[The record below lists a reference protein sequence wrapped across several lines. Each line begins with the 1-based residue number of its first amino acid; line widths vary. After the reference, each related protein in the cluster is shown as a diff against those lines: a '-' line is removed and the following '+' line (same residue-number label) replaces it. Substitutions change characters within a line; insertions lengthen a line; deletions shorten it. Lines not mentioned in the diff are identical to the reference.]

1 VRLAEVSI
9 RRPVFAAMLNLGLVV
24 LGLVSLAR
32 LEMKLEPDIDFPFA
46 TVTTELRGA
55 SPETVEREVTDVL
68 EEQIN
73 AIEGIRHLHS
83 TSEQGLSRIHAEFGL
98 QYDVDVKA
106 QELRDKVAAARARL
120 PVDAEAPLVEK
131 FDLSA
136 VGFLT
141 IVLGGPVG
149 RRELSDFAE
158 HDVKERLER
167 IPGVGG
173 IRITGARE
181 REVRIWLDPLR
192 LSGYGLAIEDVA
204 DTLRRE
210 NAELASGRIEGA
222 RREWSVTTQGKAR
235 SVDEFGAIVVAERAG
250 RLIQLRDVAA
260 VEDGMAEERS
270 VARLDG
276 QPGVALEVQQQSGS
290 DLVAATRL
298 IREELE
304 AIRAQAPPGVEV
316 TVLRDYARIIE
327 EQITSILVDMLL
339 AAALVMGV
347 VLVFLRDGR
356 STLIASLA
364 IPASVIA
371 SFTLLHAFDLSL
383 NNMTLMALSLS
394 VGLVIDDAIV
404 VLEAI
409 FRKVEEGAGPVAAA
423 LDGTR
428 EVGLAVISTTLAV
441 CAVFLP
447 IRFMTST
454 MGRYF
459 YEFGVTVT
467 VAVAISSLVALTL
480 TPMLAS
486 RWLHRSPE
494 QPPALP
500 FRGRS
505 PGRFLERALS
515 ALERGYARLLRLA
528 LSHRLATLLL
538 AGVTVASGCFVRST
552 LPVNYFTRDDMSEAQ
567 VDAKHP
573 IGTPL
578 AVTARTM
585 RDVEAALARHPEVRT
600 VFGAAGNE
608 VQHEPHKLR
617 LNAMLAP
624 KAERERPIDATF
636 EELRA
641 LVAAAVP
648 PGVEVSVGHP
658 EYASTSG
665 DGWSSIQ
672 YGIEGPELGELERL
686 ASALRAKLEAHPGF
700 VDVRSSHE
708 TGRPQVTLEV
718 DRARA
723 ADAGVS
729 AVALGRTLR
738 TLLAGE
744 KVGSF
749 EDGGNRHDVR
759 VQVLP
764 EYRDDPGKLDLIR
777 IRSLRGELV
786 PISAA
791 AAVRVESGPVQVRRH
806 NRARMIRLYAN
817 TAPGFS
823 LDLAVAQ
830 LEAWSDEIGIAP
842 PYALVPGGEA
852 ESQAEA
858 GADIAFAMGLGMLAI
873 YMILASLFD
882 SLAHPL
888 TIMTSAPLSFVG
900 GFFALKVAGQ
910 SLDVM
915 GMMGLLVLMGLVMKN
930 GILLVDYTNQLRE
943 RGMARDEAILRAGPV
958 RMRPVLMTSAALIFG
973 LLPLALSNA
982 TGAEFRAPM
991 AIIVIGGL
999 VTSTLLTLVVVPV
1012 FYALVDAATA
1022 RARGAWGRLT
1032 PRGRSPARSAGRDPR
1047 AAAGAP
1053 RA

>member
-1 VRLAEVSI
+1 VKLAELSI

-24 LGLVSLAR
+24 LGLVSLTR
-32 LEMKLEPDIDFPFA
+32 LEMTLEPDIDFPYA
-46 TVTTELRGA
+46 MVSTELRGA

-73 AIEGIRHLHS
+73 SIEGIRHLDS
-83 TSEQGLSRIHAEFGL
+83 TSEQGLSLIHIEFAL

-106 QELRDKVAAARARL
+106 QEVRDKVAAAEPLL
-120 PVDAEAPLVEK
+120 PVDAEDPVVEK

-136 VGFLT
+136 VSFMT
-141 IVLGGPVG
+141 IVLGGPIAQ
-149 RRELSDFAE
+149 RELSEFAE
-158 HDVKERLER
+158 HGVKERLER

-173 IRITGARE
+173 VRLVGARE

-235 SVDEFGAIVVAERAG
+235 SVDEFGSIIVAERAG
-250 RLIQLRDVAA
+250 RMIQLRDVAV

-270 VARLDG
+270 IARVDG
-276 QPGVALEVQQQSGS
+276 VPGVSIEVQQQSGS

-298 IREELE
+298 IREELD
-304 AIRAQAPPGVEV
+304 AIRTQAPPGVEI
-316 TVLRDYARIIE
+316 TVLRDYAKIIE
-327 EQITSILVDMLL
+327 EQISAVAFDMLL
-339 AAALVMGV
+339 AAVLVMAV
-347 VLVFLRDGR
+347 VLVFLRNWR

-364 IPASVIA
+364 IPASVIS
-371 SFTLLHAFDLSL
+371 SFTLVYAFDLSL

-394 VGLVIDDAIV
+394 IGLVIDDAIV
-404 VLEAI
+404 VLESI
-409 FRKVEEGAGPVAAA
+409 FRKVEGGVEPMRAAIEGS
-423 LDGTR
+423 R

-441 CAVFLP
+441 CAVFVP

-486 RWLHRSPE
+486 RWLRTTPRE
-494 QPPALP
+494 GP
-500 FRGRS
+500 FFRA
-505 PGRFLERALS
+505 LERGLS
-515 ALERGYARLLRLA
+515 ALERGYGVLLHGA
-528 LSHRLATLLL
+528 LRHRLATVLL
-538 AGVTVASGCFVRST
+538 AGLTVASGCWVQST
-552 LPVNYFTRDDMSEAQ
+552 LPIDYFTQDDMSEAQ
-567 VDAKHP
+567 INAKFP
-573 IGTPL
+573 VGTPL
-578 AVTARTM
+578 AVTAGAVREI
-585 RDVEAALARHPEVRT
+585 EAAVSRHPYART
-600 VFGAAGNE
+600 VFGTAGSE
-608 VQHEPHKLR
+608 VRHEPHRLR
-617 LNAMLAP
+617 TWVRLAP
-624 KAERERPIDATF
+624 KAERDVPIDSTF

-641 LVAAAVP
+641 LVVESVD
-648 PGVEVSVGHP
+648 PGIEVAVGHP
-658 EYASTSG
+658 EYASSSG
-665 DGWSSIQ
+665 EGYSEIM
-672 YGIEGPELGELERL
+672 YGVEGPDLARLEVF
-686 ASALRAKLEAHPGF
+686 AGQLRQRMLEHPGF

-708 TGRPQVTLEV
+708 TGRPQITLEI
-718 DRARA
+718 DRGRA
-723 ADAGVS
+723 AGVGVS
-729 AVALGRTLR
+729 SLALGRTLR

-744 KVGSF
+744 KVGSY
-749 EDGGNRHDVR
+749 EDRGNRYDVR

-777 IRSLRGELV
+777 VRSLRGELV
-786 PISAA
+786 PLTAA
-791 AAVRVESGPVQVRRH
+791 ASVRVESGPVDIRRH

-817 TAPGFS
+817 TAPGLS
-823 LDLAVAQ
+823 LDQAVRQ
-830 LEAWSDEIGIAP
+830 LEGWADEIGIAP
-842 PYALVPGGEA
+842 PYALVPGGNA
-852 ESQAEA
+852 ESQAHA
-858 GADIAFAMGLGMLAI
+858 GADIAFAFVLGMLAI
-873 YMILASLFD
+873 YMILASLFN
-882 SLAHPL
+882 SFTHPL

-910 SLDVM
+910 SFDIM
-915 GMMGLLVLMGLVMKN
+915 GAMGLLVLMGLVMKN

-943 RGMARDEAILRAGPV
+943 RGMARDEAILSAGPL

-999 VTSTLLTLVVVPV
+999 VTSTALTLVVVPV
-1012 FYALVDAATA
+1012 FYSLVDAATE
-1022 RARGAWGRLT
+1022 RSGRGIGRL
-1032 PRGRSPARSAGRDPR
+1032 REALARRRAYASGR
-1047 AAAGAP
+1047 
-1053 RA
+1053 

>member
-1 VRLAEVSI
+1 VKLAELSI
-9 RRPVFAAMLNLGLVV
+9 RRPVFAAMLNAGLVV
-24 LGLVSLAR
+24 LGVVSLVR

-46 TVTTELRGA
+46 TVSTELRGA
-55 SPETVEREVTDVL
+55 SPETIEREVTDPL

-73 AIEGIRHLHS
+73 TIEGIRHLNS
-83 TSEQGLSRIHAEFGL
+83 TSEQGLSRIHIEFGI
-98 QYDVDVKA
+98 QYDIDVKI
-106 QELRDKVAAARARL
+106 QEVRDKVAAARPFL
-120 PVDAEAPLVEK
+120 PVDAEDSLVEK
-131 FDLSA
+131 FDLST

-158 HDVKERLER
+158 HQLKGRLER

-173 IRITGARE
+173 IRISGARE

-192 LSGYGLAIEDVA
+192 LAGYGLAIEDVA

-210 NAELASGRIEGA
+210 NTELAGGRIEGTK
-222 RREWSVTTQGKAR
+222 REWSVTTQGKAR
-235 SVDEFGAIVVAERAG
+235 TVAEFGEIIVAQRGG
-250 RLIQLRDVAA
+250 RLIQLRDVAT

-270 VARLDG
+270 IARKDG
-276 QPGVALEVQQQSGS
+276 QPGIALEVQQQSGS

-298 IREELE
+298 IRRELE
-304 AIRAQAPPGVEV
+304 LIRAQAPPGIEIG
-316 TVLRDYARIIE
+316 VLRDYARIIE
-327 EQITSILVDMLL
+327 EQILSIFLDMLL

-347 VLVFLRDGR
+347 VLVFLRSWR

-364 IPASVIA
+364 IPASVIS
-371 SFTLLHAFDLSL
+371 SFTLLLAFDLSL

-409 FRKVEEGAGPVAAA
+409 FRKVEQGAEPRTAA
-423 LDGTR
+423 LEGTR
-428 EVGLAVISTTLAV
+428 EVGLAVVSTTLAV
-441 CAVFLP
+441 CAVFVP
-447 IRFMTST
+447 IRFMTSV

-467 VAVAISSLVALTL
+467 VAVAISALVALTL

-486 RWLHRSPE
+486 RFLRRPPE
-494 QPPALP
+494 GAKEGPV
-500 FRGRS
+500 FRG
-505 PGRFLERALS
+505 LERALS
-515 ALERGYARLLRLA
+515 SLERGYARLLQGA
-528 LSHRLATLLL
+528 LRHRLAAVGL
-538 AGVTVASGCFVRST
+538 AGVAVVSGCWVRST
-552 LPVNYFTRDDMSEAQ
+552 LPVQYFTQDDMSEAQ
-567 VDAKHP
+567 IDAKHP

-578 AVTARTM
+578 AVTAGTM
-585 RDVEAALARHPEVRT
+585 RAIEQVVARHPSVRT
-600 VFGAAGNE
+600 VFGAAGSE
-608 VQHEPHKLR
+608 VQHEPHELR
-617 LNAMLAP
+617 MNLMLAP
-624 KAERERPIDATF
+624 KRERDVPIDATF
-636 EELRA
+636 EELRE

-648 PGVEVSVGHP
+648 PGVEISVGHP
-658 EYASTSG
+658 EYASSSG
-665 DGWSSIQ
+665 EGWSTIQ
-672 YGIEGPELGELERL
+672 YGIEGPELARLERY
-686 ASALRAKLEAHPGF
+686 AAELRARLEAHPGF

-708 TGRPQVTLEV
+708 TNRPQVTLEL

-729 AVALGRTLR
+729 SVALGRTLR

-749 EDGGNRHDVR
+749 EDGGQRYDVR

-764 EYRDDPGKLDLIR
+764 EYRDDPARLDLVR
-777 IRSLRGELV
+777 VRSLRGELV

-791 AAVRVESGPVQVRRH
+791 ATLRVESGPVQVRRH
-806 NRARMIRLYAN
+806 NRARAIRLYAN
-817 TAPGFS
+817 TTPEFS
-823 LDLAVAQ
+823 LDLAVRQ
-830 LEAWSDEIGIAP
+830 LEEWGREIGIAS

-858 GADIAFAMGLGMLAI
+858 GADIAFAMVLGMLAI

-882 SLAHPL
+882 SLTHPV

-900 GFFALKVAGQ
+900 GFFALWIAGQ
-910 SLDVM
+910 SLDIM

-943 RGMARDEAILRAGPV
+943 QGLPRDEAILRAGPV

-973 LLPLALSNA
+973 LLPLALSDA

-1012 FYALVDAATA
+1012 FYSLVDAASE
-1022 RARGAWGRLT
+1022 RARRAVGRLR
-1032 PRGRSPARSAGRDPR
+1032 PRGGTPARPDGRDPR